1 MCQDILTFTAQSCQ
15 PGAVETLPPTTWR
28 TVFSFLP
35 VSDLKSVVLVS
46 RYWRA
51 AAQDPAL
58 AWRWMTVRSRTVLM
72 FGLQHFLS
80 ARTFSNIQT
89 LDFSS
94 VQLETF
100 ELSQLCE
107 FCCRNAGL
115 ASLNLSDKVCW
126 DRTVGEIL

>member
-1 MCQDILTFTAQSCQ
+1 MRSGQVCCLLTDLLTVAGED
-15 PGAVETLPPTTWR
+15 PG
-28 TVFSFLP
+28 
-35 VSDLKSVVLVS
+35 
-46 RYWRA
+46 
-51 AAQDPAL
+51 L
-58 AWRWMTVRSRTVLM
+58 AWRGMTVRSRSVLM

-107 FCCRNAGL
+107 FCSRNTGL
-115 ASLNLSDKVCW
+115 TSLNLSDKVDW
-126 DRTVGEIL
+126 EMRVGEIL